1 MSKSFKVGN
10 TYIAKGFSNYGSI
23 VKVKILGR
31 TDATVKVGCD
41 ILFKESARK
50 KISWDEEGNEVLNLG
65 RGFTVNAVDVDAKL
79 SAVHEAQM
87 LQDEI
92 LRDDVRARG
101 YVQNL
106 VEDVLGGMDNIS
118 LRGDATASVC
128 TDMTEEDW
136 DDEEDPQEMTRY
148 FISDMVWNRTPLV
161 RVPAR
166 LQIELPADLEIG
178 VYSDEVETVTDAV
191 KYELNRLGITHGYE
205 LSGYEVLDYT
215 LTPAMTYEFDEADL
229 DMGLSDIGAGDLSTV
244 KGLAPKYANSIL
256 GSIR

>member
-1 MSKSFKVGN
+1 MEKSFKVGN

-31 TDATVKVGCD
+31 TDATVRVGCD

-65 RGFTVNAVDVDAKL
+65 RGFTVNAGDVDAKL

-106 VEDVLGGMDNIS
+106 VEDVLDGMDSIS
-118 LRGDATASVC
+118 LRGTESLGM
-128 TDMTEEDW
+128 DMTEEDW
-136 DDEEDPQEMTRY
+136 GVDDTTDETIRY
-148 FISDMVWNRTPLV
+148 FISDIVWNRTPLV
-161 RVPAR
+161 RVPNR
-166 LQIELPADLEIG
+166 LQIVLPADFEDG
-178 VYSDEVETVTDAV
+178 VYSDEDELVTDAIKV
-191 KYELNRLGITHGYE
+191 ELNRLGITHGYE
-205 LSGYEVLDYT
+205 MSGCEVVDYT

-229 DMGLSDIGAGDLSTV
+229 NMGLSDIGAGDLSTV
-244 KGLAPKYANSIL
+244 KGLDPKYANSIL

>member
-1 MSKSFKVGN
+1 MEKSFKVGN

-31 TDATVKVGCD
+31 TDATVRVGCD

-106 VEDVLGGMDNIS
+106 VEDVLDGMDSIS
-118 LRGDATASVC
+118 LRGTESLGM
-128 TDMTEEDW
+128 DMSEEDW
-136 DDEEDPQEMTRY
+136 DVDDTTEETARY
-148 FISDMVWNRTPLV
+148 FISDIVWNRTPLV
-161 RVPAR
+161 RVPNR
-166 LQIELPADLEIG
+166 LQIELPADFELG
-178 VYSDEVETVTDAV
+178 VYSDEDELVTDAIKV
-191 KYELNRLGITHGYE
+191 ELNRLGITHGYE
-205 LSGYEVLDYT
+205 MSGCEVVDYT

-244 KGLAPKYANSIL
+244 KGLDPKYANSIL